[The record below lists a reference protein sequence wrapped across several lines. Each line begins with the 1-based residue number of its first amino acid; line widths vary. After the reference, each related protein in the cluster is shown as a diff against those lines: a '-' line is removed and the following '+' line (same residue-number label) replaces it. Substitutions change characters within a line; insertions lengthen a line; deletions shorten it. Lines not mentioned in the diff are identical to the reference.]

1 MSKLDKKET
10 TNVKDNVDQIIQ
22 NNNQLMNNAM
32 EQNTQALNQAFY
44 ESKRSIEINITE
56 AKNQIPR
63 YTQSINELQE
73 QAVQASKDIAE
84 NYLEYQKQAID
95 SFQSVYAPYIE
106 NANNQLLNNQKLLTR
121 LPETYSKLANNYAEN
136 SIAVSRIMNN
146 AAFSNVEIAK
156 TVINITKEQ
165 SRQFAEIGKIN
176 VKFYEN
182 IEKDNRNKV
191 HETIENN
198 NRNTV

>member
-10 TNVKDNVDQIIQ
+10 TIVKDNVDQIIQ

-44 ESKRSIEINITE
+44 ESKRSIEVNITE

-95 SFQSVYAPYIE
+95 SFQSVYGPYIE
-106 NANNQLLNNQKLLTR
+106 NANNQLLSNQKLLTR

-165 SRQFAEIGKIN
+165 SRQFAEIGKRN
-176 VKFYEN
+176 VKVYET

>member
-10 TNVKDNVDQIIQ
+10 TIVKDNVDQIIQ

-32 EQNTQALNQAFY
+32 EQNTQAINQAFY
-44 ESKRSIEINITE
+44 ESKRTIEINITE

-95 SFQSVYAPYIE
+95 SFQSVYGPYIE

-165 SRQFAEIGKIN
+165 SRQFAEIGKRN
-176 VKFYEN
+176 VKVYET
-182 IEKDNRNKV
+182 IERDNRNKV
-191 HETIENN
+191 QETIENN